1 MAKTEE
7 QASLV
12 HQRVLRLSEEL
23 DQDLAAIQAAGREWG
38 LRHDHPEGVFVT
50 AMMHAIKRTGELT
63 VAATNDLNAVAE
75 TSRKTAQVE
84 LQRLGLANDQAL
96 LLVEHAR
103 IERVNFS
110 QDRDAQVAK
119 MVAKL
124 GEDLVT
130 GVRDWT
136 VMREREL
143 NRKWAFNRA
152 VIASLIAVSIFV
164 GGYGARLYQ
173 ENETGTSGVPC
184 KASSLYRAAN
194 GEIWCKVSGAMK

>member
-1 MAKTEE
+1 M
-7 QASLV
+7 
-12 HQRVLRLSEEL
+12 
-23 DQDLAAIQAAGREWG
+23 
-38 LRHDHPEGVFVT
+38 
-50 AMMHAIKRTGELT
+50 
-63 VAATNDLNAVAE
+63 
-75 TSRKTAQVE
+75 
-84 LQRLGLANDQAL
+84 
-96 LLVEHAR
+96 
-103 IERVNFS
+103 NFS

>member
-38 LRHDHPEGVFVT
+38 LRHDHPEGVFVA

-143 NRKWAFNRA
+143 NRKWA
-152 VIASLIAVSIFV
+152 
-164 GGYGARLYQ
+164 
-173 ENETGTSGVPC
+173 
-184 KASSLYRAAN
+184 
-194 GEIWCKVSGAMK
+194 